1 MGLKDM
7 VLKTVYQVAK
17 KGKNPKPRFF
27 LQHLVCEA
35 ANWGPGDTLYVS
47 VDESNKE
54 IIVQNQTI
62 EEATHTLSVSYRER
76 NGIKRPVIDT
86 AGERYESIVDI
97 KDKVEIC
104 VYKGKVI
111 IRPLRYKLMENATI
125 PTHEDERIRY
135 LSICAGAGI
144 GTSVL
149 KNTGYFTPVMEIEL
163 EEDSAEVLRHNF
175 PNSFIFNGDLRDC
188 HEVMQSDVVLATLPC
203 NEHSNLGFGDEGMI
217 NHLVLATSKIIESSK
232 CKAIIFENV
241 PQWFTSKSYQTLK
254 DILLPNFPYWTESN
268 IESADCG
275 SLARR
280 NRTYAIATSSR
291 ELLFNFE
298 FPQIPK
304 NQRKR
309 KLRNYV
315 DSFSENNYEWK
326 DLAKWQESFASREA
340 WKDRNLDK
348 TFVTL
353 DAKEIACIPKRYRSH
368 CASNSYVLNE
378 AKTMWRFLT
387 ETEIMRILSVP
398 DWFEFP
404 NFIPIT
410 RRYEMLGQSV
420 DGRVFAGIANNL
432 ATAFLKT
439 KRFFENNVLQVDKNL
454 ALVENEMPITID
466 ANGQIGLAI

>member
-1 MGLKDM
+1 MSLKDM
-7 VLKTVYQVAK
+7 ILKTVYQVAK

-35 ANWGPGDTLYVS
+35 AGWNPGDTLYVTINS
-47 VDESNKE
+47 ENKE
-54 IIVQNQTI
+54 VIVQNQTME
-62 EEATHTLSVSYRER
+62 EEAHQLSVSYREK
-76 NGIKRPVIDT
+76 NGVKRPVIDT

-104 VYKGKVI
+104 VYEGKVV
-111 IRPLRYKLMENATI
+111 IRPLRYKLMENVTI
-125 PTHEDERIRY
+125 PTHEDERIRFT
-135 LSICAGAGI
+135 SICAGAGL
-144 GTSVL
+144 GTSVF

-188 HEVMQSDVVLATLPC
+188 HEVMQSDVILATLPC

-217 NHLVLATSKIIESSK
+217 NHLVLAAAKIIESSG
-232 CKAIIFENV
+232 CKAVIFENV
-241 PQWFTSKSYQTLK
+241 PQWYNSKSYQTLK
-254 DILLPNFPYWTESN
+254 DLLLPKFPYWAEAN

-280 NRTYAIATSSR
+280 NRTYAIATSNR
-291 ELLFNFE
+291 DLLFSFE
-298 FPQIPK
+298 FPQPPK

-309 KLRNYV
+309 LLRNYV
-315 DSFSENNYEWK
+315 DSFKEENYEWK
-326 DLAKWQESFASREA
+326 DLAKWQDSFASREA

-353 DAKEIACIPKRYRSH
+353 EAKELACIPKRYRSH

-378 AKTMWRFLT
+378 AKNKWRFLT

-404 NFIPIT
+404 QFTPIT

-420 DGRVFAGIANNL
+420 DGRVLSAIANNL
-432 ATAFLKT
+432 ATAFLKA
-439 KRFFENNVLQVDKNL
+439 KRTLVKHVLQVEKSV
-454 ALVENEMPITID
+454 VEEMPITID
-466 ANGQIGLAI
+466 ENGQIGLAI